1 MENQNFTD
9 REEQKRNLR
18 KGMLVNEEE
27 QTEDS
32 EERFLNRDFEKEIR
46 AYKRKRRLI
55 ILAVVLV
62 LVIVAAVWY
71 FIDRSR
77 TYRSMTVSW
86 SQTVEVSSF
95 EGAVGFVDGLLV
107 YGRNSASYV
116 AQDGTVMW
124 TESYEM
130 SNPAAVICGEYAAIC
145 DQGGIDLIICNA
157 GGKQGQIQ
165 TSSPIMRMALA
176 GQGMAVVIQEDT
188 RAEYV
193 SFYDHTGKKLDIE
206 IKTPLQG
213 DGYPLD
219 LAVSQSGEQ
228 LMVSYVYVENATLKN
243 KVVFY
248 NFDVGQDMVD
258 RIVGGFEQYEDTMV
272 PRVTY
277 LNETQAVAFGDKLLT
292 FYSLKNQLKPKTVQE
307 YTVEDE
313 ITKVFY
319 GDDQVG
325 VVTVPKEKGAAA
337 HLTVYNSAGEV
348 QREIDFSEDFSKIEF
363 VGNEIL
369 VYNEKGFRIYN
380 ADGSLKYQEDTGYD
394 LSAVVPGTD
403 KKTYYLIGN
412 GMLQKAVMH

>member
-18 KGMLVNEEE
+18 KGMLVNEED
-27 QTEDS
+27 QTEESD
-32 EERFLNRDFEKEIR
+32 ERFLNRDFEKEIR
-46 AYKRKRRLI
+46 THKRKRRLI

-62 LVIVAAVWY
+62 IVIGAAVWF

-77 TYRSMTVSW
+77 TYRNMTVSW
-86 SQTVEVSSF
+86 SQTIEASGF
-95 EGAVGFVDGLLV
+95 EGAVGFADGLIV

-116 AQDGTVMW
+116 DSTGTVIW

-130 SNPAAVICGEYAAIC
+130 SNPAAVVSGEYAAIC
-145 DQGGIDLIICNA
+145 DQGGMDLIVCNA
-157 GGKQGQIQ
+157 NGKQGQVQ

-176 GQGMAVVIQEDT
+176 EQGMTVVIQEDT
-188 RAEYV
+188 KAEYV
-193 SFYDHTGKKLDIE
+193 SFYDRTGKKLDIE
-206 IKTPLQG
+206 IKTRLQG

-277 LNETQAVAFGDKLLT
+277 LNESQAVAFGDNMLT
-292 FYSLKNQLKPKTVQE
+292 FYSLKNQLKPKVVQE

-313 ITKVFY
+313 IAKVLY
-319 GDDQVG
+319 GDGQVG
-325 VVTVPKEKGAAA
+325 VVTVPKEAGAAA
-337 HLTVYNSAGEV
+337 HLTVYNGAGEV

-363 VGNEIL
+363 VGSEIL

-380 ADGSLKYQEDTGYD
+380 ADGGLKYQEDTEYD
-394 LSAVVPGTD
+394 LSAVVPGMD